1 MSRRR
6 NRADAP
12 ELSET
17 LEKPKSFMSWV
28 KDTVNVPKVK
38 KVVRLGADIF
48 TAAMPFIEE
57 PGYWTAAKSVF
68 AAGKVLVEDMEFW
81 SDDYFIG
88 DEWSLPYTR
97 DFNGIILK
105 VVSQFPYE
113 TMKSSDESSLIRIVD
128 MNGIKAGYVYKTKLN
143 TVDNVYVE
151 TEKLEEGKTLIKKM
165 LWDQYKDANL
175 VMRQNKARPG
185 SEDEGR
191 IVLEPDDA
199 FTSMKSKRASEYSTY
214 LKKCIDAGV
223 SRSVMLYGPP
233 GTGKSTMARTIIDT
247 LNMRSFRIRVEDVA
261 SLESSTLFEAITIF
275 EPDAIILDDF
285 DRAHAQA
292 QLLETLEF
300 FQRHVKLVIATVND
314 RNLLDE
320 AIMRPGRFDEL
331 VFVKQMDDDVVRT
344 VLGPEHCDAF
354 DVVKEWPVAFIQEY
368 VKRRKFMS
376 PEEAAASTEELA
388 LRVKRLEKYN
398 DVDDV
403 EKMAR
408 LMNKT
413 KTTKSTTVGAVPDNF
428 YEDGPIT
435 EDELDDDKDD
445 TDPLP

>member
-6 NRADAP
+6 NRVVAP
-12 ELSET
+12 EVEVN
-17 LEKPKSFMSWV
+17 LEKPKSFLTWV

-38 KVVRLGADIF
+38 KIVRLGSDIF
-48 TAAMPFIEE
+48 SAAMPFIEE
-57 PGYWTAAKSVF
+57 PNYWTAAKSVF

-113 TMKSSDESSLIRIVD
+113 TLKSSDESSLIRIVD
-128 MNGIKAGYVYKTKLN
+128 MDGIKAGYVFKTKIN
-143 TVDNVYVE
+143 AVDNVYVE
-151 TEKLEEGKTLIKKM
+151 TDKLDEAKTLIKKM

-175 VMRQNKARPG
+175 VMRQNKSRPG

-199 FTSMKSKRASEYSTY
+199 FTSMKSKRATEYSVY

-233 GTGKSTMARTIIDT
+233 GTGKSTMARTIVDT

-314 RNLLDE
+314 RNSLDE

-344 VLGPEHCDAF
+344 VLGSEHQDAF
-354 DVVKEWPVAFIQEY
+354 DVVKEWPIAFIQEY

-388 LRVKRLEKYN
+388 LRVKRLEKYD

-403 EKMAR
+403 EKMNR
-408 LMNKT
+408 LMKA
-413 KTTKSTTVGAVPDNF
+413 KVKPVVTVLSDDADCSF
-428 YEDGPIT
+428 E
-435 EDELDDDKDD
+435 EDENDEGDDEV
-445 TDPLP
+445 TVPL